1 MSPRPELPRVV
12 DQLRILLWLQTHLTL
27 VGLLVVVVVVGYL
40 TNERGLHLSEEQNTG
55 FFTALGL
62 LAGTAAVLAL
72 CATLM
77 RRRWWW
83 VYVLIAAVEVTAV
96 VAVGYGLT
104 RGHLVTSLGL
114 VLYVA
119 LVAWVVVDL
128 VHPEVRT
135 FMLSRAGTRAGNR

>member
-1 MSPRPELPRVV
+1 V

-27 VGLLVVVVVVGYL
+27 VGLLVVVAVVGYL

-55 FFTALGL
+55 LFTALGL
-62 LAGTAAVLAL
+62 LAGAAAVLAL
-72 CATLM
+72 CATLLR

-83 VYVLIAAVEVTAV
+83 VYVLIAVVEVTAV
-96 VAVGYGLT
+96 VAVVYGLT

-135 FMLSRAGTRAGNR
+135 FMLSRAGARAGNR